1 MKRICLLVALLGLA
15 WQVGVAQSPA
25 VDSTSFSKLAEQ
37 ARELTPKATAAGG
50 NASIKLEEYP
60 NHFTMIALR
69 MKSGGGEVHE
79 NNADFFIVV
88 QGKATLISG
97 GKLED
102 PQPAGKGE
110 MRGKSVIGGTRQ
122 ELKTGDVAHIPAGV
136 PHQLILADG
145 DTFSYYVIKV
155 KEK

>member
-1 MKRICLLVALLGLA
+1 MKHKAMLAVVLGIAGQLGLA
-15 WQVGVAQSPA
+15 QSPS
-25 VDSTSFSKLAEQ
+25 VDSTSLTKLAEQ
-37 ARELTPKATAAGG
+37 AKGLTSKAQAAGG
-50 NASIKLEEYP
+50 NASIKLNEYP
-60 NHFTMIALR
+60 NHFTMISLR
-69 MKSGGGEVHE
+69 MKSGGGELHE

-102 PQPAGKGE
+102 PQPGGKGE
-110 MRGKSVIGGTRQ
+110 MRGKSVLGGSRQ
-122 ELKTGDVAHIPAGV
+122 ELKEGDVVHIPAGV